1 MRISPKISIYLLRSV
16 GPYFLFSWVLLSTIL
31 FVQQAGRFADI
42 FFSANIPSVLV
53 WQLAIALIPNVIAFT
68 CPMAVLVGVII
79 GLSKMQGDSEL
90 VAIRAAGVGN
100 LHIALPIAALGVCL
114 SVFAFLINL
123 YGVPLAAS
131 IVRTVALQTAI
142 YKLESPIEPGVFNT
156 EIAGYTAYVKDGDIQ
171 TGTWKNIFIHTE
183 NPKTGEV
190 RLITSSDGRID
201 SSGEKSELVLSNAVS
216 STFSKTDK
224 GEKFVSE
231 KLGAIRF
238 AIQTKRGDLIEKL
251 GNRELSVDE
260 LGLAELANYAGR
272 KEGPERIEASIVAQR
287 RLLLSVSPL
296 LFCLLGTVLVL
307 RFNRGGRGFGIFLAL
322 VSLITFYLLGFLG
335 EQLAR
340 TGTVPVFAGL
350 LLPVGS
356 VILAIVWFSTGAKLD
371 FFGRAVQGI
380 RERMPAMSVGS
391 GHTERRNILYDLTTG
406 LRDFDL
412 LYDLLKY
419 YALTLAFLAAVF
431 VIFTAFELWKFAGTT
446 EGGLLLLAKYLFFL
460 LPFVYISLAP
470 SAAMIATLA
479 TYVIKSRQNE
489 IVTWLSAGQSVYRLL
504 VPCFVLMC
512 FLGSVNWLFQDQLAP
527 VANRYQDQLRN
538 QLRSRGKLTGI
549 DGKLWVANDKRIYS
563 FRLGEGIGNNNPAS
577 DNDKQLVVDANGIG
591 RGRPD
596 NTSTSDNEKQG
607 AVAGTGIDGNGLG
620 TATNNKSASDNEKR
634 EASLVCV
641 TNCAVHDLTI
651 YEFVDKG
658 ERLQTLYRGDRAV
671 WDADSVRFV
680 GDVRVSRLGE
690 GSIANTIVQDGVV
703 VEERNPF
710 NESLKKPSQLS
721 TGELREQIAAT
732 ESDIERRG
740 FQVALEKRYSTLFL
754 PLIIALFTAPFALS
768 LSRKGKVVTVG
779 YAVGLWLLFMG
790 VTAAFEQFGL
800 SGTLSPLLAIWA
812 PLALFSLLGVVL
824 LSKVKT

>member
-1 MRISPKISIYLLRSV
+1 MRISPKISVYLLRSV
-16 GPYFLFSWVLLSTIL
+16 GPYFLFSWILLSTIL

-42 FFSANIPSVLV
+42 FFSANIPSILV

-100 LHIALPIAALGVCL
+100 IHIALPIAVLGVCL

-123 YGVPLAAS
+123 YGVPLAAN

-156 EIAGYTAYVKDGDIQ
+156 EIAGYTAYVKDGDIN

-183 NPKTGEV
+183 NPKTGDV

-238 AIQTKRGDLIEKL
+238 AIQTKRGDLIDKL

-272 KEGPERIEASIVAQR
+272 KEGPERIEASIVVQR
-287 RLLLSVSPL
+287 RLLLSISPL

-322 VSLITFYLLGFLG
+322 VSLIVFYLLGFLG
-335 EQLAR
+335 EQLVR
-340 TGTVPVFAGL
+340 TGVFPTFAGII
-350 LLPVGS
+350 LPVGS
-356 VILAIVWFSTGAKLD
+356 VLLAILWFSTGAKLD
-371 FFGRAVQGI
+371 FLGRAVQGI
-380 RERMPAMSVGS
+380 RERLPSLSVRS
-391 GHTERRNILYDLTTG
+391 GRSERRNILYDLTTG

-431 VIFTAFELWKFAGTT
+431 LIFTAFELWKFAGTT
-446 EGGLLLLAKYLFFL
+446 DGGIWLLIKYLFFL
-460 LPFVYISLAP
+460 MPFVYISLAP
-470 SAAMIATLA
+470 SAAMVATLA

-489 IVTWLSAGQSVYRLL
+489 IVTWLSAGQSIYRLL
-504 VPCFVLMC
+504 LPCFLLMC
-512 FLGSVNWLFQDQLAP
+512 FLGAMNFVFQDQVAP
-527 VANRYQDQLRN
+527 IANRYQDQLRN

-549 DGKLWVANDKRIYS
+549 GGKLWVANDKRIYS
-563 FRLGEGIGNNNPAS
+563 FQLGARTNNDHAS
-577 DNDKQLVVDANGIG
+577 DNERGPVADGSSSNANTNIG
-591 RGRPD
+591 GMQ
-596 NTSTSDNEKQG
+596 TS
-607 AVAGTGIDGNGLG
+607 V
-620 TATNNKSASDNEKR
+620 NNASASDNEKR
-634 EASLVCV
+634 TDSSLVCV
-641 TNCAVHDLTI
+641 SNCAVHDLTI

-671 WDADSVRFV
+671 WDEDSVRFI
-680 GDVRVSRLGE
+680 GGVRISRLGE
-690 GSIANTIVQDGVV
+690 GSIANTIVEDSVV

-710 NESLKKPSQLS
+710 NELVKKPNQLS
-721 TGELREQIAAT
+721 SGELREQV
-732 ESDIERRG
+732 EVSGSEIERRG

-790 VTAAFEQFGL
+790 VTAAFEQLGL
-800 SGTLSPLLAIWA
+800 GGTLSPLLSIWA
-812 PLALFSLLGVVL
+812 PLGIFALIGVFL
-824 LSKVKT
+824 LSRVRT

>member
-42 FFSANIPSVLV
+42 FFSANIPSILV

-100 LHIALPIAALGVCL
+100 IHIALPIAVLGVCL
-114 SVFAFLINL
+114 SIFAFLINL

-156 EIAGYTAYVKDGDIQ
+156 EIAGYTAYVKDGDIT
-171 TGTWKNIFIHTE
+171 TGTWKNIFIHSE
-183 NPKTGEV
+183 NPKNGEV

-287 RLLLSVSPL
+287 RVLLSISPL
-296 LFCLLGTVLVL
+296 LFCLLGTALVL

-322 VSLITFYLLGFLG
+322 VSLIVFYLLGFLG
-335 EQLAR
+335 EQLVR
-340 TGTVPVFAGL
+340 TSVFPAFAGIM
-350 LLPVGS
+350 LPVGS
-356 VILAIVWFSTGAKLD
+356 VLLAIVWFSTGAKLP
-371 FFGRAVQGI
+371 FISRIVQGI
-380 RERMPAMSVGS
+380 RGRMPSISVGS
-391 GHTERRNILYDLTTG
+391 GRTERRNILYDLTTG

-446 EGGLLLLAKYLFFL
+446 DGGIFLLIKYLFFL
-460 LPFVYISLAP
+460 LPFVYLSLAP
-470 SAAMIATLA
+470 SAAMVATLA

-489 IVTWLSAGQSVYRLL
+489 IVTWLSAGQSIYRLL
-504 VPCFVLMC
+504 VPCFLLMC
-512 FLGSVNWLFQDQLAP
+512 FLGAFNFFFQDQIAP

-549 DGKLWVANDKRIYS
+549 GGKLWVANDKRIYS
-563 FRLGEGIGNNNPAS
+563 FQLGAGNRNNIP
-577 DNDKQLVVDANGIG
+577 
-591 RGRPD
+591 
-596 NTSTSDNEKQG
+596 TSDNG
-607 AVAGTGIDGNGLG
+607 RGSRNDGSSSVDVAVNGSV
-620 TATNNKSASDNEKR
+620 NNNMFASDNER
-634 EASLVCV
+634 RVNSSLAC
-641 TNCAVHDLTI
+641 TSNCAVHDLTI

-671 WDADSVRFV
+671 WDEDSVRFV
-680 GDVRVSRLGE
+680 GPVRISRLGE
-690 GSIANTIVQDGVV
+690 GSIANTVVEDSVV

-710 NESLKKPSQLS
+710 NEMVKRPNQLS
-721 TGELREQIAAT
+721 SGELREQI
-732 ESDIERRG
+732 EVSDSEIERRG

-790 VTAAFEQFGL
+790 VTAAFEQLGL
-800 SGTLSPLLAIWA
+800 GGTLSPLLSIWG
-812 PLALFSLLGVVL
+812 PLAIFALIGVYL
-824 LSKVKT
+824 LSRVRT